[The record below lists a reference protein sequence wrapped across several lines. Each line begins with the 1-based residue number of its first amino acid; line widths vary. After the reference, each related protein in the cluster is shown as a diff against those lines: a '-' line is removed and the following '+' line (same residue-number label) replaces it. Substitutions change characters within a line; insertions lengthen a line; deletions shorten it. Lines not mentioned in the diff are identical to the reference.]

1 MTESLGMYGAVDLS
15 SLSAPPAGGGEAAS
29 KVRGGVVVDV
39 TAQSM
44 ASALDVS
51 AKLPVVLV
59 FYSARSEASVAL
71 DSRLQEIAVRRGG
84 RFQLGRVD
92 VDAAVEVAQAFRVT
106 GVPAAVDLIQG
117 QPVPLFQG
125 APADGEIDKVIDQVL
140 ATAAQYGMT
149 GVLDGQDGADE
160 PEPEIS
166 EHHRAALDAMEAN
179 DFHRAADEFRAAL
192 REEPGNAELAYGLAQ
207 AELMSR
213 VTGTDPN
220 AILVRASSLPF
231 TDVETQLAAADVEV
245 AYGRAQSAFARLIEV
260 VKATSGQ
267 EREDARKRLV
277 ELFEVVGSAEP
288 LVAEARRAL
297 ANALF

>member
-106 GVPAAVDLIQG
+106 GVPAAVALIQG

-140 ATAAQYGMT
+140 ART
-149 GVLDGQDGADE
+149 E
-160 PEPEIS
+160 PTS
-166 EHHRAALDAMEAN
+166 
-179 DFHRAADEFRAAL
+179 
-192 REEPGNAELAYGLAQ
+192 
-207 AELMSR
+207 
-213 VTGTDPN
+213 
-220 AILVRASSLPF
+220 ASPRSP
-231 TDVETQLAAADVEV
+231 
-245 AYGRAQSAFARLIEV
+245 SNI
-260 VKATSGQ
+260 
-267 EREDARKRLV
+267 
-277 ELFEVVGSAEP
+277 
-288 LVAEARRAL
+288 ARRSSPWRPMTSTARRTSSGPP
-297 ANALF
+297 

>member
-1 MTESLGMYGAVDLS
+1 M
-15 SLSAPPAGGGEAAS
+15 
-29 KVRGGVVVDV
+29 
-39 TAQSM
+39 
-44 ASALDVS
+44 
-51 AKLPVVLV
+51 
-59 FYSARSEASVAL
+59 
-71 DSRLQEIAVRRGG
+71 
-84 RFQLGRVD
+84 
-92 VDAAVEVAQAFRVT
+92 
-106 GVPAAVDLIQG
+106 
-117 QPVPLFQG
+117 
-125 APADGEIDKVIDQVL
+125 IDQVL

>member
-15 SLSAPPAGGGEAAS
+15 SLSTPPAGGGEAAS

-106 GVPAAVDLIQG
+106 GVPAAVALIQG

-160 PEPEIS
+160 PEPE
-166 EHHRAALDAMEAN
+166 
-179 DFHRAADEFRAAL
+179 
-192 REEPGNAELAYGLAQ
+192 
-207 AELMSR
+207 
-213 VTGTDPN
+213 
-220 AILVRASSLPF
+220 
-231 TDVETQLAAADVEV
+231 
-245 AYGRAQSAFARLIEV
+245 
-260 VKATSGQ
+260 
-267 EREDARKRLV
+267 KRP
-277 ELFEVVGSAEP
+277 A
-288 LVAEARRAL
+288 
-297 ANALF
+297 